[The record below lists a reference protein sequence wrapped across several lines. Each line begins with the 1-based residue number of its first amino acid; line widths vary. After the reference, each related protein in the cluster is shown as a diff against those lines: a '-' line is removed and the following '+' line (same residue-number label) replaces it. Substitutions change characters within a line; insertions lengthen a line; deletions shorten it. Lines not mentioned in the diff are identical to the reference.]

1 MVNKRGRFI
10 QKLRATGLRVES
22 RGLNAGKRFCFS
34 SIPNFG
40 GMVSKFLL
48 SSSFEGKYDSDLI
61 INNKPVIILKL
72 HLRTIQMYRNLTLI
86 KNKLMKSKATI
97 LTPREPL
104 NFDKSEILDI
114 RITTAASGKG
124 ENAIRRLKYF

>member
-1 MVNKRGRFI
+1 
-10 QKLRATGLRVES
+10 
-22 RGLNAGKRFCFS
+22 
-34 SIPNFG
+34 
-40 GMVSKFLL
+40 
-48 SSSFEGKYDSDLI
+48 
-61 INNKPVIILKL
+61 
-72 HLRTIQMYRNLTLI
+72 MYRNLTLI